1 MQERDSAEGNRAA
14 GDSHIPTCAWPW
26 GPGDRAVA
34 REAEMRILLSK
45 GSQDLEVE
53 VEPEGSA
60 YRVTLGD
67 RTHRVDGVIESAM
80 RVRIDARPVEG
91 WVRRQAE
98 TIVVDLHGRAFRFRI
113 RDPRAPKL
121 ARRRS
126 LEDAA
131 RGELHAPMPGL
142 VVLVL
147 THEGEEVE
155 AGRPVVVIEA
165 MKMQNALVAPV
176 AGRVRSIPVTPGS
189 AVETGQLLLAITP
202 AEA

>member
-1 MQERDSAEGNRAA
+1 MK
-14 GDSHIPTCAWPW
+14 
-26 GPGDRAVA
+26 
-34 REAEMRILLSK
+34 ILLSK
-45 GSQDLEVE
+45 GAQDLEID

-67 RTHRVDGVIESAM
+67 RAHRVDGAIESEM

-98 TIVVDLHGRAFRFRI
+98 TIVVDVRGRTFRFRV
-113 RDPRAPKL
+113 RDPLAPKL
-121 ARRRS
+121 SRRRS

-155 AGRPVVVIEA
+155 AGRPVVVVEA

-176 AGRVRSIPVTPGS
+176 TGRVRSIPVTPGS